1 MDSGVKGIKLIDMD
15 ITLDNGKFCAFDESC
30 NLSKPLETKVKSY
43 LGYKNTTAL
52 IRLFLWETLT
62 WSN

>member
-15 ITLDNGKFCAFDESC
+15 ITLENTKFCTFDESC

-43 LGYKNTTAL
+43 TTAL
-52 IRLFLWETLT
+52 TRLVLWETLT
-62 WSN
+62 WSH